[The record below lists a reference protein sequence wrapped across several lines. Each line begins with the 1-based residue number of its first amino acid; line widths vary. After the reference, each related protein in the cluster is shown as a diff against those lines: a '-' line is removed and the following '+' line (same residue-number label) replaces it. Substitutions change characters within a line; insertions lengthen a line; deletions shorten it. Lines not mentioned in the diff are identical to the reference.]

1 MGHESRCLR
10 ILWRKCRFDR
20 DRSRENKHLPDPAAG
35 GIGEICMILTV
46 DIGNSNIVLGA
57 VEGEQILFEARLRTD
72 PTKTSDEYCI
82 DLKMILEVYGVKP
95 SDIEGSIIAS
105 VVPQVLNSI
114 KTALKKL
121 TGKDALVVGPGL
133 KTGLNI
139 KIENPAQTGADLV
152 VGCVAALR
160 QHKPPMIV
168 IDMGTATTMIALDET
183 GAFIGGSI
191 SPGVKISMDAL
202 TGRTALLPGLQL
214 DQPKKAIGRNTI
226 DCMRSGIML
235 GAACML
241 DGMVQRMEEEL
252 GCKTTVVVTGGIARF
267 VIPMCRTPMIYDKDL
282 LLKGLL
288 ALYRDNTKH

>member
-1 MGHESRCLR
+1 
-10 ILWRKCRFDR
+10 
-20 DRSRENKHLPDPAAG
+20 
-35 GIGEICMILTV
+35 MILAV
-46 DIGNSNIVLGA
+46 DIGNSNIVIGG
-57 VEGEQILFEARLRTD
+57 VEGEEIRFEARLRTD
-72 PTKTSDEYCI
+72 ATKTSDEYCI
-82 DLKMILEVYGVKP
+82 DLKMILEVYDTNPKTV
-95 SDIEGSIIAS
+95 EGAIISS

-139 KIENPAQTGADLV
+139 KIENPSQTGADLV

-160 QHKPPMIV
+160 EHKPPMIV
-168 IDMGTATTMIALDET
+168 IDMGTATTLIALDQT
-183 GAFIGGSI
+183 GAFIGGAI

-202 TGRTALLPGLQL
+202 TDRTALLPGLQL

-235 GAACML
+235 GSACML

-252 GCKTTVVVTGGIARF
+252 GEKATVVVTGGIARF

-282 LLKGLL
+282 LLKGLVT
-288 ALYRDNTKH
+288 LYRENTRK